1 MMLRRF
7 ILLLFLILSIVF
19 LSGKIQKEPLKPTE
33 TIYVEIRGCIRKP
46 GIYEMKLGSDL
57 NDLFQ
62 IAELSDNADIPAFL
76 LNSKLYNDQ
85 FIIIPETEG
94 EKKVSINSADIQE
107 LCSLPGIGPK
117 TAQKII
123 DYRIRYGSFLSLE
136 DIMNVSGIGNVK
148 FTKIKELIV
157 L

>member
-57 NDLFQ
+57 NGLFQ
-62 IAELSDNADIPAFL
+62 IAELSDNADISAFL

-85 FIIIPETEG
+85 LIIVPETEG

-123 DYRIRYGSFLSLE
+123 DYRIR
-136 DIMNVSGIGNVK
+136 SGTV
-148 FTKIKELIV
+148 FTV
-157 L
+157 PAF

>member
-1 MMLRRF
+1 MMLKRL

-19 LSGKIQKEPLKPTE
+19 FSGKIQKEPLNPTE
-33 TIYVEIRGCIRKP
+33 TIQVEIRGCIRKP
-46 GIYEMKLGSDL
+46 GIYEMKLGSDM

-62 IAELSDNADIPAFL
+62 IAELSDNADISAFS
-76 LNSKLYNDQ
+76 LNSTLYNDQ
-85 FIIIPETEG
+85 LVIVPETDE

-107 LCSLPGIGPK
+107 LCTLPGIGPK

-123 DYRIRYGSFLSLE
+123 EYRIKYGSFLSLE
-136 DIMNVSGIGNVK
+136 EIMNVSGIGNAK
-148 FTKIKELIV
+148 FTKIKELIA